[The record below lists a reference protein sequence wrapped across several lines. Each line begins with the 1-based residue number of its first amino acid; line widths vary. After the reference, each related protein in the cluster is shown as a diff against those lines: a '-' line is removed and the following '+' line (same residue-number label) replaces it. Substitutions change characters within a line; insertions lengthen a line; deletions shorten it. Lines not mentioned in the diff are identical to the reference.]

1 MEEEKFKETVKAIW
15 LSAPDKEYHLKAFP
29 NLTGEELANAQFEF
43 KTFAALKD
51 MTAAFNAYMNS
62 VWYKYKPAVAANNL
76 RTVIQASIHMLK
88 AVDPEI
94 TGDKLAELTYA
105 EYRHAK
111 AKHGEHTFD
120 SPLMPEYFKMVAFME
135 EYGEVA
141 RALTYDKEHSG
152 NLLEEVVQVI
162 GLAVAWLLLIETT
175 NQKQWLTRNN
185 RISVF

>member
-1 MEEEKFKETVKAIW
+1 MEEQFKETVKALW
-15 LSAPDKEYHLKAFP
+15 LSTPDKEYHLKAFP
-29 NLTGEELANAQFEF
+29 NLAGEELAKAQFEF

-76 RTVIQASIHMLK
+76 RAVIQASIHMLK
-88 AVDPEI
+88 VIDPKI
-94 TGDKLAELTYA
+94 TADKLAELTYT
-105 EYRHAK
+105 EWQRAK

-120 SPLMPEYFKMVAFME
+120 SPLMPEYSKIMAFME

-152 NLLEEVVQVI
+152 NLLDEIVQVI
-162 GLAVAWLLLIETT
+162 GLAVAWLLLVEAT